1 MQWCTKN
8 NFLIASSIHINWCF
22 KNLSKCVHRLQ
33 FQILQNYFYS
43 CFQCVQFSN
52 LYLNVFCYFH
62 STQIFVK
69 TLIYLQALAGSGSCV
84 IACTPPQ
91 TIRWKFQKYSAS
103 LIKLELLFFF
113 FIYLSVRQQQAVQSF
128 VPLSVCLF
136 FEAASSFTITCTH
149 AFTVSSFQS
158 LNTNVF
164 CHIFIPSQN
173 FRQTLQL

>member
-1 MQWCTKN
+1 MYTDCDSRSFKITFTHAFN
-8 NFLIASSIHINWCF
+8 VSS
-22 KNLSKCVHRLQ
+22 
-33 FQILQNYFYS
+33 FQ
-43 CFQCVQFSN
+43 N

-113 FIYLSVRQQQAVQSF
+113 FFFWYLSVRQQQAVQSF

-173 FRQTLQL
+173 FRQTL

>member
-1 MQWCTKN
+1 MYTDCDSRSFKITFTHAFN
-8 NFLIASSIHINWCF
+8 VSS
-22 KNLSKCVHRLQ
+22 LQ
-33 FQILQNYFYS
+33 
-43 CFQCVQFSN
+43 N

-113 FIYLSVRQQQAVQSF
+113 FLIF
-128 VPLSVCLF
+128 VCETTASCAELCAFKCLF
-136 FEAASSFTITCTH
+136 VFLRLLRLSQLL
-149 AFTVSSFQS
+149 VLMLS
-158 LNTNVF
+158 LYQVF
-164 CHIFIPSQN
+164 KA
-173 FRQTLQL
+173 

>member
-1 MQWCTKN
+1 MHWCTKN
-8 NFLIASSIHINWCF
+8 NFLLASSIHINWCF
-22 KNLSKCVHRLQ
+22 KIYPNVYTDCDSRSFKITFTRAFNVSS
-33 FQILQNYFYS
+33 FQ
-43 CFQCVQFSN
+43 N

-103 LIKLELLFFF
+103 LIKLELLFFLF
-113 FIYLSVRQQQAVQSF
+113 LYLSVRQQQAVQSF
-128 VPLSVCLF
+128 VPLSACLF
-136 FEAASSFTITCTH
+136 FEAASSFTITYTH

-173 FRQTLQL
+173 FRQTL

>member
-22 KNLSKCVHRLQ
+22 KNLSKCVHRLR
-33 FQILQNYFYS
+33 FQILKITFTHAFNVS
-43 CFQCVQFSN
+43 SFQN

-69 TLIYLQALAGSGSCV
+69 THIYLQALAGSGSCV

-103 LIKLELLFFF
+103 TSLIKLELLFFF
-113 FIYLSVRQQQAVQSF
+113 FFLIF
-128 VPLSVCLF
+128 VCETTASCAELCAFKCLF
-136 FEAASSFTITCTH
+136 VCFLRLLRLSQLLILML
-149 AFTVSSFQS
+149 S
-158 LNTNVF
+158 LYQVF
-164 CHIFIPSQN
+164 KA
-173 FRQTLQL
+173 